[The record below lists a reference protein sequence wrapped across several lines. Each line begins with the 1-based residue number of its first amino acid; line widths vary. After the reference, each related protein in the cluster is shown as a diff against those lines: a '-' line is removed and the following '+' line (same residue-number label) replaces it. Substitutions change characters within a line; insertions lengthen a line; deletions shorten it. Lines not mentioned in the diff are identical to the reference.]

1 MTTRIFKLFLVLV
14 ISIAGV
20 SGCSGGG
27 INTGGSGG
35 SGGTG
40 GVIVES
46 KQTPLEA
53 AASSCNVRSGF
64 DSAGNFSDTDYGSS
78 YIDQKWACLVT
89 TVAGEAVLD
98 TLLQANGFSGP
109 INLSANGYTFSF
121 SYNGNAEIANLS
133 IIKN

>member
-1 MTTRIFKLFLVLV
+1 MIKIISRLILV
-14 ISIAGV
+14 ITIA
-20 SGCSGGG
+20 SGSLIACGGSGT
-27 INTGGSGG
+27 NGSGG
-35 SGGTG
+35 SGGLN
-40 GVIVES
+40 VES

-53 AASSCNVRSGF
+53 AATTCSVRSGF

-78 YIDQKWACLVT
+78 YIDQKWSCLVT

-109 INLSANGYTFSF
+109 VTLSANGYTFSF